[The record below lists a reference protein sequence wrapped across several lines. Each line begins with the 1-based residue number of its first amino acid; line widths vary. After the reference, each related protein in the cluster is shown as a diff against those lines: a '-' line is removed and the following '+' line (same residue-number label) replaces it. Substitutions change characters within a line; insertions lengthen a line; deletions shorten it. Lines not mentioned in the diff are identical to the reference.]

1 MKKILYCIYV
11 LLLSFSLITCNNRE
25 EKLIK
30 KGNDLVSKIEL
41 YRKNKGILPATLSEI
56 GIEEKEEGPLYYQTK
71 DSINYMVWFGTSE
84 GESKTYY
91 SDSKKWE
98 DHQR

>member
-1 MKKILYCIYV
+1 MA
-11 LLLSFSLITCNNRE
+11 CNDRE

-41 YRKNKGILPATLSEI
+41 YKKSKGVLPASLSDI
-56 GIEEKEEGPLYYQTK
+56 GIEEKEEGPLYYQRK
-71 DSINYMVWFGTSE
+71 DSVKYMVWFGTSE

-98 DHQR
+98 DYQR